1 MTLSLEQNF
10 INSYAEFE
18 QHVAKLFHKGGWAV
32 ETPKSNQPDYD
43 LIIKKDGIVAAVQ
56 VKWLKNNVA
65 APGILKFANFLDS
78 QKGQK
83 FNYGFFITTKGY
95 GGPARALIR
104 GWGEDTKIHC
114 GIALENKID
123 WIDATTVI
131 VIPTVT
137 EVENG
142 ENIAKKEPQKIYFGV
157 FTCKGGVGKTTVAAH
172 LAGAFALQGF
182 NVALVDLDPEQNLQK
197 LVGDGVY
204 VPNPK
209 GVGTTIEVF
218 DGSDWHEDAA
228 RNCKIVICDCSP
240 ALERNPKE
248 LVEQF
253 DYCIIPTTLN
263 PLGINK
269 HGKVIEGTVKEI
281 RKTNNK
287 AHLFVLVNNF
297 KQPSPNQLK
306 VLKRAFSDAFKEISK
321 TDDKFHYIDPE
332 KACIRASD
340 QLYYWGIHILENPDN
355 PRSELAFKLIGGK
368 SYPREDF
375 INLSDY
381 IETEAR
387 IGNLRD

>member
-1 MTLSLEQNF
+1 MPSFVEATF
-10 INSYAEFE
+10 INSFTEFE
-18 QHVAKLFHKGGWAV
+18 QHVAKLFHKGGWTV
-32 ETPKSNQPDYD
+32 ETPKPNQPDYD
-43 LIIKKDGIVAAVQ
+43 LVIKKGDIIAAVQ

-65 APGILKFANFLDS
+65 APAILKFANFLDS
-78 QKGQK
+78 QEGQR

-104 GWGEDTKIHC
+104 GWGEDTKIYC
-114 GIALENKID
+114 GLALETKID
-123 WIDATTVI
+123 WIDGNI
-131 VIPTVT
+131 IIR
-137 EVENG
+137 ENEDQDKNKDKNG
-142 ENIAKKEPQKIYFGV
+142 KQVKRTKIYIGV

-209 GVGTTIEVF
+209 GTGTTIEVF

-240 ALERNPKE
+240 ALERNPEE
-248 LVEQF
+248 LVERF

-269 HGKVIEGTVKEI
+269 HGKVIQGTVEEI
-281 RKTNNK
+281 RKINNK

-297 KQPSPNQLK
+297 KQPSSNQLK

-321 TDDKFHYIDPE
+321 TDDKFHCIDPE

-340 QLYYWGIHILENPDN
+340 QLYYWGIHVLEDPDN

-368 SYPREDF
+368 SHPREDF